1 MWALRP
7 SEVGYTAACKQRMSH
22 NPAAKDGV
30 IDAGCTIMG
39 SETYIVLVGNGFTTI
54 GRGEAPMMPS
64 MRRNR
69 KRRSSKQHTFR
80 KTLDSFAAATLFGF
94 VATGNF
100 HSRARKD

>member
-54 GRGEAPMMPS
+54 GRGDQRLE
-64 MRRNR
+64 
-69 KRRSSKQHTFR
+69 QHR
-80 KTLDSFAAATLFGF
+80 ELKEKGDEHINIQDCEGATPRDPL
-94 VATGNF
+94 
-100 HSRARKD
+100 